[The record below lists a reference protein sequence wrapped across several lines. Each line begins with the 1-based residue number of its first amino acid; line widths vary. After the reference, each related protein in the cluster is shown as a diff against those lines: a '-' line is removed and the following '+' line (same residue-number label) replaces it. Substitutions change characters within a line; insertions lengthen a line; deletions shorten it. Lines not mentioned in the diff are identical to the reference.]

1 MKRIVVTYNFQYRLK
16 DGSPSGMQCGM
27 DIFKME
33 GLARVD
39 QWNKLMENITDT
51 HPEII
56 PNTIC
61 VLYTKE
67 LLNT

>member
-1 MKRIVVTYNFQYRLK
+1 MKQIVVTYIFNAKSHPGMPQF
-16 DGSPSGMQCGM
+16 GMQV
-27 DIFKME
+27 FKME

-39 QWNKLMENITDT
+39 QWNELMENITNT

>member
-1 MKRIVVTYNFQYRLK
+1 MERIVVTYNCQYRLK
-16 DGSPSGMQCGM
+16 DGSPSGTVCGM

-33 GLARVD
+33 GLIRVD
-39 QWNKLMENITDT
+39 QWNELIENIINA

>member
-1 MKRIVVTYNFQYRLK
+1 MKRIVVTYNFQRRLK

-27 DIFKME
+27 DIFRME
-33 GLARVD
+33 GLTRVD
-39 QWNKLMENITDT
+39 QWNELMENITNT